1 MPAGAACR
9 PLFYALESHLCFAC
23 LEQQIVHRRARTD
36 VDVERDGVVRQ
47 PAEIEERLILEVDDL
62 DAHAVGKTG
71 RAADAG
77 DAHVAARQPV
87 KDWRATATGVAVAI
101 DDEARGIR
109 FLPRV
114 VGLAYKVA
122 RPAPWRLIAPRTRV
136 DDVAEP
142 G

>member
-1 MPAGAACR
+1 MMAKSTVRKIVAPMANSTSAAPR
-9 PLFYALESHLCFAC
+9 SYLRVPSVVLFFMRRSLIFASLG

-62 DAHAVGKTG
+62 DAHAVGVTG

-87 KDWRATATGVAVAI
+87 KDRRAATTGVGIAI
-101 DDEARGIR
+101 D
-109 FLPRV
+109 
-114 VGLAYKVA
+114 
-122 RPAPWRLIAPRTRV
+122 
-136 DDVAEP
+136 
-142 G
+142 